1 MLILSNHCSL
11 QIKSSA
17 QELLN
22 LIDDCERLILRSF
35 DGIKQSAMHIY
46 HSALSW
52 APTSSCTRILYKH
65 EMVNEIKLL
74 NAVGTTWDACIR
86 IFSMGETVQKI
97 VFSQKGALIAACGD
111 HLVKIFDTMT
121 GANRLTFHKDSSI
134 ISIAFSPD
142 DNFVAIGNLN
152 GILDIWDV
160 QTGTL
165 FRAFNGNMHI
175 YSISFSPG
183 GNMIAAGCS
192 NGIEVWNLFSGA
204 NYKSLAHPNAV
215 NSVCW
220 LGEEHI
226 MLGSNDRTVRKWDLQ
241 QRTHCPSIFAKSLT
255 RVINVASSQ
264 GSILVAS
271 ADGTQTIYDSQS
283 GDVIHIILSKDLTH
297 CQFSIDNDKILVA
310 NKNSGFIWDLTTK
323 TQLQSIGY
331 NGDRAIFSPN
341 GTYVASIYGKFLKI
355 WKTHTGHDVQGGSTD
370 LLNEEINHIFST
382 PGEQLV
388 AIIFKDGRCKIYN
401 AATGYSSFTF
411 KHVRPVDA
419 WLMDSPKHYHIPNIK
434 IWNTH
439 ISRSSRTID
448 DVIHIVAAN
457 ADELVRPPQY
467 NICLASAPLKFPCQ
481 FYTGWTGAVSFSST
495 SNGASISV
503 GDDGYVKWW
512 KISDSWESNDSSDRA
527 SLQYTTWQPISH
539 VSRNYWTIPSILKR
553 LRKWYTHSKP
563 KRNRMEV
570 VVFVPIIGRHSE
582 HGVPR
587 QSYISNKDDEWV
599 LDQCGRRVLW
609 IPPDERPQAQTE
621 IHGRMVIKTA
631 SGKQYVILPIS

>member
-86 IFSMGETVQKI
+86 IFSMGETVQTI

-111 HLVKIFDTMT
+111 HSVKIFDTMT
-121 GANRLTFHKDSSI
+121 GANRVTFHKDASISSTT
-134 ISIAFSPD
+134 FSPD

-165 FRAFNGNMHI
+165 FQTFNGNMYI

-183 GNMIAAGCS
+183 GNMIATGGS
-192 NGIEVWNLFSGA
+192 NGIEVWNLFSGV
-204 NYKSLAHPNAV
+204 NYKSHHHSGAV

-226 MLGSNDRTVRKWDLQ
+226 MSGSNDHTVRIWDLQ
-241 QRTHCPSIFAKSLT
+241 HWTYCSSIFAKYLT
-255 RVINVASSQ
+255 PVINVASSQ

-283 GDVIHIILSKDLTH
+283 GDVIHTILSKDLTH
-297 CQFSIDNDKILVA
+297 CQFSIDKDKILVA
-310 NKNSGFIWDLTTK
+310 NKNSGFIWDLATK

-331 NGDRAIFSPN
+331 NGDGAMFSPN

-355 WKTHTGHDVQGGSTD
+355 WKTHTGHNVQGGSTD
-370 LLNEEINHIFST
+370 LLNEEIDHIFST

-388 AIIFKDGRCKIYN
+388 AIIFKDGCCKIFN
-401 AATGYSSFTF
+401 ATTGYSSFTF
-411 KHVRPVDA
+411 KHVRPVYA
-419 WLMDSPKHYHIPNIK
+419 WLMDSPKHYYIPKIK
-434 IWNTH
+434 IWNAH
-439 ISRSSRTID
+439 ISRSSRTIN
-448 DVIHIVAAN
+448 DVIHIVTV
-457 ADELVRPPQY
+457 DEELVCSSQY
-467 NICLASAPLKFPCQ
+467 NICLASAPLEFPCQ
-481 FYTGWTGAVSFSST
+481 IYTGWTGAVSFSST

-512 KISDSWESNDSSDRA
+512 ESRR
-527 SLQYTTWQPISH
+527 LQYTNWQPIFH
-539 VSRNYWTIPSILKR
+539 VSHNYWTIRSILKR
-553 LRKWYTHSKP
+553 LCKWYTHP
-563 KRNRMEV
+563 GPQRNRMEV
-570 VVFVPIIGRHSE
+570 VFVPIVRRHSE